1 MDVPVDAAS
10 PFMWMDVPV
19 DGRSCG
25 WTFVG
30 MQATSMRCLP
40 FTIRD
45 SIMPISRIV
54 AMERL
59 IDLTVLPN
67 ICAYCSFVLN
77 ACASC

>member
-1 MDVPVDAAS
+1 MDVGVDAAWT
-10 PFMWMDVPV
+10 FMWMDVPV

-40 FTIRD
+40 LTIRD
-45 SIMPISRIV
+45 SSIPISRIV

-59 IDLTVLPN
+59 MDFTVLPN
-67 ICAYCSFVLN
+67 IWAYCSFVLN
-77 ACASC
+77 AWASC